1 MADSKKTM
9 SDHGFDHNH
18 KWESPP
24 HNSVQMGLFF
34 FIANLFESEIYL
46 NATSN
51 ETVFIRMLPFFL
63 GREPSLSH
71 TEGARLRCSSD
82 PSFHLWTSGL
92 PQDKVLTLLHS

>member
-1 MADSKKTM
+1 MGKPFLITP
-9 SDHGFDHNH
+9 F
-18 KWESPP
+18 KWD
-24 HNSVQMGLFF
+24 FF

-71 TEGARLRCSSD
+71 TDGARLSCSSD